1 MSNRRRARRRAG
13 TCTCGCGD
21 TDVVA
26 VPSDELVDYFERTR
40 TPEDEELMVRSLAAE
55 AEGDAQAAL
64 DLYWQ
69 TPHIVRAP
77 HELYLRELIALGAA
91 APSWVVN
98 RWVVQHASLWMLL
111 SHDPRT
117 DDAVRLAL
125 MTCYE
130 LDQDLDSAGLFR
142 LGTQV
147 AACDWVYAELALHE
161 MSGLDELRPPGG
173 RRGAPGADREASG
186 VAGRSVASLSV
197 RRH

>member
-1 MSNRRRARRRAG
+1 
-13 TCTCGCGD
+13 
-21 TDVVA
+21 
-26 VPSDELVDYFERTR
+26 
-40 TPEDEELMVRSLAAE
+40 MVRSLAAE
-55 AEGDAQAAL
+55 AEGDAQADL